1 MFQFTSTT
9 VINSNKD
16 FTTGLPLFE
25 EVKESENTVA
35 INVKRNLKF
44 LKGNITKITKAA
56 SVPAEPA
63 QVKFAVPTA
72 TSEDRLLRISLYIK
86 IAMSNQSSY
95 YANDLV
101 FKGKPSKT
109 YHVDKATTVMKR
121 VVDLLKDQ
129 MTTGRKNLKA
139 QYK

>member
-1 MFQFTSTT
+1 MLGAVEDEKRT
-9 VINSNKD
+9 
-16 FTTGLPLFE
+16 
-25 EVKESENTVA
+25 NTWE
-35 INVKRNLKF
+35 
-44 LKGNITKITKAA
+44 T
-56 SVPAEPA
+56 
-63 QVKFAVPTA
+63 
-72 TSEDRLLRISLYIK
+72 
-86 IAMSNQSSY
+86 
-95 YANDLV
+95 LV

>member
-1 MFQFTSTT
+1 MNNTDLTEKLCLH
-9 VINSNKD
+9 IIRNSN
-16 FTTGLPLFE
+16 PLNE
-25 EVKESENTVA
+25 EVYERTLYGGPWQFIKDSAKTLLQIRRLKPDDEIILDTIEPVGFLSILRNTDETYT
-35 INVKRNLKF
+35 L
-44 LKGNITKITKAA
+44 T
-56 SVPAEPA
+56 
-63 QVKFAVPTA
+63 
-72 TSEDRLLRISLYIK
+72 
-86 IAMSNQSSY
+86 
-95 YANDLV
+95 LV